1 MLILICGQADS
12 GKSLYAETRLSE
24 FRSSPK
30 IYAAMSKIVDEEMR
44 ERVRKHQAMRSG
56 KGFITVERTQNLG
69 QLEIPA
75 GSAIM
80 IESLTAWTAN
90 EMFTETGV
98 RAADYVVTK
107 ILADLSRVRQRAENV
122 VIVSD
127 DIFSDGAE
135 YDELTEEYVR
145 ALASLTV
152 KIAESADE
160 VIEFVS
166 GVALRLKMSGKI
178 AGQDFNGE

>member
-24 FRSSPK
+24 FRSTPK
-30 IYAAMSKIVDEEMR
+30 FYAAMSKIVDEEMR
-44 ERVRKHQAMRSG
+44 ERVKKHQAMRSG
-56 KGFITVERTQNLG
+56 KGFITVEKTENLG

-98 RAADYVVTK
+98 KESGHVVTK
-107 ILADLSRVRQRAENV
+107 ILSDLSRLLERAENI

-127 DIFSDGAE
+127 DIFSDGVE
-135 YDELTEEYVR
+135 YDELTDSYVR
-145 ALASLTV
+145 ALAELTV
-152 KIAESADE
+152 KIAEIADE
-160 VIEFVS
+160 VVEFVS
-166 GVALRLKMSGKI
+166 GFALRLKHC
-178 AGQDFNGE
+178 

>member
-1 MLILICGQADS
+1 MLILISGQADS

-44 ERVRKHQAMRSG
+44 ERVKKHQAMRSG
-56 KGFITVERTQNLG
+56 KGFITVEKTENLG

-98 RAADYVVTK
+98 KESGHVVTK
-107 ILADLSRVRQRAENV
+107 ILSDLSRLLEHAENI

-127 DIFSDGAE
+127 DIFSDGVE
-135 YDELTEEYVR
+135 YDALTEEYVKTL
-145 ALASLTV
+145 ALLTV
-152 KIAESADE
+152 KIAEIADE
-160 VIEFVS
+160 VVEFVS
-166 GVALRLKMSGKI
+166 GFALRLK
-178 AGQDFNGE
+178 DC

>member
-1 MLILICGQADS
+1 MLILISGQADS

-30 IYAAMSKIVDEEMR
+30 IYLAMSKIVDEEMR
-44 ERVRKHQAMRSG
+44 ERVKKHQAMRSG
-56 KGFITVERTQNLG
+56 KGFITVEKTQNLG
-69 QLEIPA
+69 RLEIPT

-98 RAADYVVTK
+98 KESGHVVTK
-107 ILADLSRVRQRAENV
+107 ILSDLSRLLEHAENI

-127 DIFSDGAE
+127 DIFSDGVE
-135 YDELTEEYVR
+135 YDALTEEYVKTL
-145 ALASLTV
+145 ALLTIN
-152 KIAESADE
+152 IAEIADE
-160 VIEFVS
+160 VVEFVS
-166 GVALRLKMSGKI
+166 GFALRLK
-178 AGQDFNGE
+178 DC

>member
-44 ERVRKHQAMRSG
+44 ERVKKHQAMRSG
-56 KGFITVERTQNLG
+56 KGFITVEKTQNLG
-69 QLEIPA
+69 RLEIPT

-98 RAADYVVTK
+98 KESGHVVTK
-107 ILADLSRVRQRAENV
+107 ILSDLSRLLEHAENI

-127 DIFSDGAE
+127 DIFSDGVE
-135 YDELTEEYVR
+135 YDALTEEYVKTL
-145 ALASLTV
+145 ALLTV
-152 KIAESADE
+152 KIAEIADE
-160 VIEFVS
+160 VVEFVS
-166 GVALRLKMSGKI
+166 GFALRLK
-178 AGQDFNGE
+178 DC

>member
-24 FRSSPK
+24 FSSSPK
-30 IYAAMSKIVDEEMR
+30 IYAAMSKVVDEEMR

-56 KGFITVERTQNLG
+56 KGFVTVERTENLG
-69 QLEIPA
+69 ELEFSA
-75 GSAIM
+75 GSALM

-90 EMFTETGV
+90 EMFTETGI
-98 RAADYVVTK
+98 RDSGHVVTK
-107 ILADLSRVRQRAENV
+107 ILADLSKVRESVRDV

-127 DIFSDGAE
+127 DIFSDGRE
-135 YDELTEEYVR
+135 YDSLTEEYVR
-145 ALASLTV
+145 ALAELTI
-152 KIAESADE
+152 KIAEIADE
-160 VIEFVS
+160 VVEFVS
-166 GVALRLKMSGKI
+166 GMPLKLKLSGKI

>member
-1 MLILICGQADS
+1 MILISGQADS

-30 IYAAMSKIVDEEMR
+30 IYVAMSKIVDEEMR
-44 ERVRKHQAMRSG
+44 ERVKKHQAMRSG
-56 KGFITVERTQNLG
+56 KGFITVEKTQNLG
-69 QLEIPA
+69 RLEIPT

-98 RAADYVVTK
+98 KESGHVVTK
-107 ILADLSRVRQRAENV
+107 ILSDLSRLLEHAENI

-127 DIFSDGAE
+127 DIFSDGVE
-135 YDELTEEYVR
+135 YDALTEEYVKTL
-145 ALASLTV
+145 ALLTIN
-152 KIAESADE
+152 IAEIADE
-160 VIEFVS
+160 VVEFVS
-166 GVALRLKMSGKI
+166 GFALRLK
-178 AGQDFNGE
+178 DC

>member
-44 ERVRKHQAMRSG
+44 ERVKKHQAMRSG
-56 KGFITVERTQNLG
+56 KGFITVEKTQNLG
-69 QLEIPA
+69 RLEIPA

-80 IESLTAWTAN
+80 IESLTAWAAN

-98 RAADYVVTK
+98 KESGHVVTK
-107 ILADLSRVRQRAENV
+107 ILSDLSRLLEHAENI

-127 DIFSDGAE
+127 DIFSDGVE
-135 YDELTEEYVR
+135 YDALTEEYVKTL
-145 ALASLTV
+145 ALLTV
-152 KIAESADE
+152 KIAEIADE
-160 VIEFVS
+160 VVEFVS
-166 GVALRLKMSGKI
+166 GFALRLK
-178 AGQDFNGE
+178 DC

>member
-1 MLILICGQADS
+1 MLILISGQADS

-30 IYAAMSKIVDEEMR
+30 IYLAMSKIVDEEMR
-44 ERVRKHQAMRSG
+44 ERVKKHQAMRSG
-56 KGFITVERTQNLG
+56 KGFITVEKTQNLG
-69 QLEIPA
+69 RLEIPT

-98 RAADYVVTK
+98 KESGHVVTK
-107 ILADLSRVRQRAENV
+107 ILSDLSRLLERAENI

-127 DIFSDGAE
+127 DIFSDGVE
-135 YDELTEEYVR
+135 YDELTDSYVR
-145 ALASLTV
+145 ALAELTV
-152 KIAESADE
+152 KIVEIADE
-160 VIEFVS
+160 VVEFVS
-166 GVALRLKMSGKI
+166 GFALRLK
-178 AGQDFNGE
+178 DC

>member
-1 MLILICGQADS
+1 MLILISGQADS

-30 IYAAMSKIVDEEMR
+30 IYVAMSKIVDEEMR
-44 ERVRKHQAMRSG
+44 ERVKKHQAMRSG
-56 KGFITVERTQNLG
+56 KGFITVEKTQNLG
-69 QLEIPA
+69 RLEIPT

-98 RAADYVVTK
+98 KESGHVVTK
-107 ILADLSRVRQRAENV
+107 ILSDLSRLLEHAENI

-127 DIFSDGAE
+127 DIFSDGVE
-135 YDELTEEYVR
+135 YDALTEEYVKTL
-145 ALASLTV
+145 ALLTV
-152 KIAESADE
+152 KIAEIADE
-160 VIEFVS
+160 VVEFVL
-166 GVALRLKMSGKI
+166 GFALRLK
-178 AGQDFNGE
+178 DC

>member
-1 MLILICGQADS
+1 MILISGQADS

-30 IYAAMSKIVDEEMR
+30 IYVAMSKIVDEEMR
-44 ERVRKHQAMRSG
+44 ERVKKHQAMRSG
-56 KGFITVERTQNLG
+56 KGFITVEKTENLG
-69 QLEIPA
+69 QLEIPV

-98 RAADYVVTK
+98 KESGHVVTK
-107 ILADLSRVRQRAENV
+107 ILSDLSRLLEHAENI

-127 DIFSDGAE
+127 DIFSDGVE
-135 YDELTEEYVR
+135 YDALTEEYVKTL
-145 ALASLTV
+145 ALLTV
-152 KIAESADE
+152 KIAEIADE
-160 VIEFVS
+160 VVEFVS
-166 GVALRLKMSGKI
+166 GFALRLKHC
-178 AGQDFNGE
+178 

>member
-1 MLILICGQADS
+1 MLILISGQADS

-30 IYAAMSKIVDEEMR
+30 IYLAMSKIVDEEMR
-44 ERVRKHQAMRSG
+44 ERVKKHQAMRSG
-56 KGFITVERTQNLG
+56 KGFITVEKTQNLG
-69 QLEIPA
+69 RLEIPT

-98 RAADYVVTK
+98 KESGHVVTK
-107 ILADLSRVRQRAENV
+107 ILSDLSRLLEHAENI

-127 DIFSDGAE
+127 DIFSDGVE
-135 YDELTEEYVR
+135 YDALTEEYVKTL
-145 ALASLTV
+145 ALLTV
-152 KIAESADE
+152 KIAEIADE
-160 VIEFVS
+160 VVEFVS
-166 GVALRLKMSGKI
+166 GFALRLKHC
-178 AGQDFNGE
+178 

>member
-1 MLILICGQADS
+1 MLILISGQADS

-30 IYAAMSKIVDEEMR
+30 IYLAMSKIVDEEMR
-44 ERVRKHQAMRSG
+44 ERVKKHQAMRSG
-56 KGFITVERTQNLG
+56 KGFITVEKTQNLG
-69 QLEIPA
+69 RLEIPT

-98 RAADYVVTK
+98 KESGHVVTK
-107 ILADLSRVRQRAENV
+107 ILSDLSRLLEHAENI

-127 DIFSDGAE
+127 DIFSDGVE
-135 YDELTEEYVR
+135 YDALTEEYVKTL
-145 ALASLTV
+145 ALLTV
-152 KIAESADE
+152 KIAEIADE
-160 VIEFVS
+160 VVEFVS
-166 GVALRLKMSGKI
+166 GFALRLK
-178 AGQDFNGE
+178 DC

>member
-1 MLILICGQADS
+1 MLILISGQADS

-44 ERVRKHQAMRSG
+44 ERVKKHQAMRSG
-56 KGFITVERTQNLG
+56 KGFITVEKTQNLG
-69 QLEIPA
+69 RLEIPT

-98 RAADYVVTK
+98 KESGHVVTK
-107 ILADLSRVRQRAENV
+107 ILSDLSRLLEHAENI

-127 DIFSDGAE
+127 DIFSDGVE
-135 YDELTEEYVR
+135 YDALTEEYVKTL
-145 ALASLTV
+145 ALLTV
-152 KIAESADE
+152 KIAEIADE
-160 VIEFVS
+160 VVEFVS
-166 GVALRLKMSGKI
+166 GFALRLK
-178 AGQDFNGE
+178 DC